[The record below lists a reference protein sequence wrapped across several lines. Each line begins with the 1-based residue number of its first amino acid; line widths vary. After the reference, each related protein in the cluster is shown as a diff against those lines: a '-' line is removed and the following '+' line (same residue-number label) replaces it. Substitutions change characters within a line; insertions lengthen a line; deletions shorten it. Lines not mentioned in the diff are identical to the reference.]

1 MCRPVSRPIAAII
14 VAEFDATGRSSIRMF
29 HTFVPGKTEH
39 PDAPGSDGPGGIGR
53 LEKVRQSTMRGEVD
67 GRGLGGE

>member
-1 MCRPVSRPIAAII
+1 M
-14 VAEFDATGRSSIRMF
+14 GRWSIRMF
-29 HTFVPGKTEH
+29 HTFVPGRTEH

-53 LEKVRQSTMRGEVD
+53 LEKVRQSTMRGEVV